1 MKYLLAIPLAAL
13 ALGGCV
19 TYKIRDDGLTRAR
32 FGETVTV
39 GAPRITPLKLI
50 EDSRCPPG
58 VQCVWAGRVRISV
71 RIETGAGTSTRDI
84 DLGQPVRVADGTL
97 TLAEAYPDKRKDTTL
112 YPEEYRFGFRFA
124 GGL

>member
-1 MKYLLAIPLAAL
+1 MKPLLAIPLAAL

-32 FGETVTV
+32 FGETAVV
-39 GAPRITPLKLI
+39 GGPRITPLTLI
-50 EDSRCPPG
+50 EDSRCPQG

-71 RIETGAGTSTRDI
+71 RIETGAGPSTRDI
-84 DLGQPVRVADGTL
+84 DLGLPIRVADGTL
-97 TLAEAYPDKRKDTTL
+97 TLVEVYPDKRKDITI
-112 YPEEYRFGFRFA
+112 YPEEYRFGFRFT